1 MRENDLSRLIIGCAI
16 EVHRELG
23 PGLLESI
30 YQHCLAFE
38 LIKAGVDIRVQH
50 PLPVNYKGERLDLG
64 FRLDI
69 WVDNK
74 VVVEV
79 KAVEALNEVHMA
91 QILTY
96 LKLVDNRLG
105 LLINF
110 NVARLKDG
118 LKRVVLGL
126 PEE

>member
-1 MRENDLSRLIIGCAI
+1 MSENELSHLIIGRAI

-38 LIKAGVDIRVQH
+38 LIEAGLNIRVQH
-50 PLPVNYKGERLDLG
+50 PLPVNYKGQPMDLG

-69 WVDNK
+69 WVDHK

-79 KAVEALNEVHMA
+79 KAVDALHDVHLA
-91 QILTY
+91 QVLTY
-96 LKLVDNRLG
+96 LKLVNKKLG

-110 NVARLKDG
+110 NVPRLRDG
-118 LKRVVLGL
+118 VKRIVLGL
-126 PEE
+126 PEA